1 MALAV
6 HMPRHQ
12 HAICRHMTRLCH
24 PPANCREWKQAC
36 INTIHQPTVTGSHP
50 PHDNHT
56 GDYSPFSLLT
66 CLLILLF
73 FFSASCIHPSW
84 LVTAISKFTSAQSN
98 VLCSKGLHLTF
109 HSLVFF
115 LLFFLNSFTSYSFS
129 VSVFLHNHFLYQSL
143 IVLLILFLFYNC
155 SIIFTSRRTSK
166 PFLSLSW
173 VCVCYVLIWQQYT
186 LWCFLA
192 YTVYT
197 TKGPPAKLLIRK
209 TCHSLKK

>member
-66 CLLILLF
+66 FLLILLF

-115 LLFFLNSFTSYSFS
+115 CFFFKVLLPPTHSLYLSFFIIIFCISPSLFSSFS
-129 VSVFLHNHFLYQSL
+129 FCFI
-143 IVLLILFLFYNC
+143 IV
-155 SIIFTSRRTSK
+155 
-166 PFLSLSW
+166 
-173 VCVCYVLIWQQYT
+173 Q
-186 LWCFLA
+186 
-192 YTVYT
+192 
-197 TKGPPAKLLIRK
+197 
-209 TCHSLKK
+209 

>member
-115 LLFFLNSFTSYSFS
+115 FFFFFFKFFFFSFIFFFFFFFFSFFFYITFCFPIYFSFFCFFFFLFFF
-129 VSVFLHNHFLYQSL
+129 
-143 IVLLILFLFYNC
+143 
-155 SIIFTSRRTSK
+155 
-166 PFLSLSW
+166 
-173 VCVCYVLIWQQYT
+173 
-186 LWCFLA
+186 
-192 YTVYT
+192 
-197 TKGPPAKLLIRK
+197 
-209 TCHSLKK
+209 